1 MSSKYYHTQRQSSSI
16 KGLLTPLGGWDS
28 HFSRHQPIIP
38 SREPSPFKGIF
49 PKNRWSWKLF
59 FIALKPYPSFG
70 GQESFLILQESQTPL
85 FQHGRI
91 LSSLLDIPRPVPLY
105 YISCL
110 LGSVCGVDFLLGYLY
125 FLSTLSNDCIHLTT
139 PHQPDVLCEV
149 ILSSLMQSHDV
160 VLVGSDCSTNELKTT
175 PLPNM
180 RSLW

>member
-1 MSSKYYHTQRQSSSI
+1 MSSKYYHTQRLSSSI

-28 HFSRHQPIIP
+28 HFSGHQPIIL

-85 FQHGRI
+85 FQQGRI
-91 LSSLLDIPRPVPLY
+91 PSSLLDIPRPVPLY

-110 LGSVCGVDFLLGYLY
+110 LGSVCGVDFLPGYL
-125 FLSTLSNDCIHLTT
+125 FFPSTTYVHETDYMKQS
-139 PHQPDVLCEV
+139 VL
-149 ILSSLMQSHDV
+149 
-160 VLVGSDCSTNELKTT
+160 
-175 PLPNM
+175 
-180 RSLW
+180 